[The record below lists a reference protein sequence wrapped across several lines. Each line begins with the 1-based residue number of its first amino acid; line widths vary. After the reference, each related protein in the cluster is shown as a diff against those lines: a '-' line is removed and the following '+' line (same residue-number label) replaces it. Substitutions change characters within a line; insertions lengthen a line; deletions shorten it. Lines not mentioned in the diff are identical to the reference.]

1 MAATMKQ
8 RATAAAL
15 RGQGHPRQKAAEAI
29 GVTRETIRQWE
40 LKSPEFLAKV
50 RQAKAQAWNYCDE
63 LVKVTGQRLL
73 ERAPEEEDLGKLGAL
88 FSHAVKHVVS
98 IEEQDVAEE
107 RKQYASEEEALRDLA
122 ARLTPEQLAKLNEM
136 KSGGQ

>member
-1 MAATMKQ
+1 MAATT
-8 RATAAAL
+8 ATRNKAAKLRGTGMSQMDAAAEVGV
-15 RGQGHPRQKAAEAI
+15 GQ
-29 GVTRETIRQWE
+29 TTISRWE
-40 LKSPEFLAKV
+40 RTHAGFRLTLAKS
-50 RQAKAQAWNYCDE
+50 KAQAWAYCDE

-136 KSGGQ
+136 SAG